1 MNTSYI
7 GSGQRTF
14 QQAVIR
20 LLETEYGFLNSRRI
34 MSMLAEDVEKLAD
47 TFHPEATCVS
57 NGWLVFTGTK
67 AVGGKARPGQSAA
80 DYQLVT
86 LSWPVLL
93 PEDIEAT
100 IQVPTGKERQRAQT
114 ELLKKRLQRI
124 IEHGLEH
131 PDGPVLLTCADLG
144 LMLGQTDSKISYLL
158 KQLRAETGKTLIT
171 KGYYFDQGMRPTH
184 KAEIVAL
191 YEQGKDEADIARQ
204 SNHAQS
210 SMGRY
215 LRDYER
221 VKLLVSHNMTAGQ
234 ISPIAGLRPSV
245 VNAYVKLVQKYHPN
259 LLSDSEKVPIR
270 A

>member
-1 MNTSYI
+1 VNTSYI

-14 QQAVIR
+14 RQAVIR
-20 LLETEYGFLNSRRI
+20 LLETEYGFLNSRRV
-34 MSMLAEDVEKLAD
+34 MSMLAEDVEELAD
-47 TFHPEATCVS
+47 KFHPEATRIRS
-57 NGWLVFTGTK
+57 GWLVFTGTK
-67 AVGGKARPGQSAA
+67 AVGGKARPGQSAG

-93 PEDIEAT
+93 AEDIEAT
-100 IQVPTGKERQRAQT
+100 IHIPAGKERRRALSD
-114 ELLKKRLQRI
+114 LLKKRLQRI

-158 KQLRAETGKTLIT
+158 KQLREETGKTLIT
-171 KGYYFDQGMRPTH
+171 KGYYFDQGVRPTH

-191 YEQGKDEADIARQ
+191 YEQGMDEADIARQ
-204 SNHAQS
+204 SSHAQS
-210 SMGRY
+210 SVGRY

-221 VKLLVSHNMTAGQ
+221 VKLLVSHHMTAEQ
-234 ISPIAGLRPSV
+234 ISPTAGLRPSV
-245 VNAYVKLVQKYHPN
+245 ADAYVKLVQKYHPD
-259 LLSDSEKVPIR
+259 LLSDSGKAQIG